1 MSDFSH
7 LNKEGKAVMVD
18 IGEKTPTR
26 RSATARSVILLPP
39 EVISAFTNGDI
50 QTKKGSVVGTA
61 ILAGIMAAKK
71 TSDLIPLC
79 HTLAL
84 EDCQINI
91 NYNKENELIIECTAS
106 TTGKT
111 GVEMEA
117 LVGATIAGLTVY
129 DMCKALSHEIVIKET
144 KLISKSG
151 GKKDFQIVE

>member
-18 IGEKTPTR
+18 IGEKIPTR
-26 RSATARSVILLPP
+26 RSATARAVMILPP
-39 EVISAFTNGDI
+39 EVVNAFTDGDI

-91 NYNKENELIIECTAS
+91 RFNTEN
-106 TTGKT
+106 
-111 GVEMEA
+111 
-117 LVGATIAGLTVY
+117 
-129 DMCKALSHEIVIKET
+129 
-144 KLISKSG
+144 
-151 GKKDFQIVE
+151 

>member
-18 IGEKTPTR
+18 IGEKMPTR
-26 RSATARSVILLPP
+26 RSATARTIMVLPL
-39 EVISAFTNGDI
+39 EVINAFKEGDI
-50 QTKKGSVVGTA
+50 KSKKGSVVGTA

-91 NYNKENELIIECTAS
+91 NFNKENELIIDCIAS
-106 TTGKT
+106 TTAKT

-117 LVGATIAGLTVY
+117 LVGSTIAALTVY

-144 KLISKSG
+144 KLVSKSG
-151 GKKDFQIVE
+151 GKKDFHMVE